1 MRKAPDW
8 ANAIMADA
16 PITQIEARCGSV
28 AAAHKLLGVSRT
40 TWYEYR
46 RGSTALPLYIER
58 SIRAHLALPD
68 ETFDDLLW
76 QRTV

>member
-1 MRKAPDW
+1 VRKAPDW

-46 RGSTALPLYIER
+46 RGATALPAYIER
-58 SIRAHLALPD
+58 SIRAHLQLPD
-68 ETFDDLLW
+68 PAFEALA
-76 QRTV
+76 RE